1 MQNILSAFSK
11 ISRLL
16 SGPSSITQPSFIPL
30 TTIRP
35 QYEGLRN
42 WKPPLYGRAIFD
54 GSSGQHLQFLGVYMP
69 NALEFTLTGCID
81 CNVVKAL
88 PKDEPKVD
96 ASFEYGSK
104 AVCMWKDPDNKHHLI
119 IVSTKPERMFLS
131 CQPFDKLLTTDGVSE
146 ILNFVANIPKTSEVE
161 QVL

>member
-1 MQNILSAFSK
+1 MSK
-11 ISRLL
+11 
-16 SGPSSITQPSFIPL
+16 
-30 TTIRP
+30 
-35 QYEGLRN
+35 
-42 WKPPLYGRAIFD
+42 AI
-54 GSSGQHLQFLGVYMP
+54 
-69 NALEFTLTGCID
+69 EFTLTGCID
-81 CNVVKAL
+81 CGAVKAL

-104 AVCMWKDPDNKHHLI
+104 AVCMWRDPDNKHHLI

-131 CQPFDKLLTTDGVSE
+131 CQSFDKLLTQDGVSA